1 MDREP
6 AALSDILISARL
18 VRSYVEGIPLREF
31 LQDTKLQ
38 DSVVRRLEIIGEAAS
53 RVPADFRE
61 RHPTLPW
68 RDMIDMRNRLIHGYD
83 DVDMD
88 LVWDTVQRHVPH
100 LVSRLEAML
109 SSDSE

>member
-1 MDREP
+1 MDRDP
-6 AALSDILISARL
+6 AALSDMLISARL
-18 VRSYVEGIPLREF
+18 VRNYVESTALSEF

-53 RVPADFRE
+53 RVPAEFRE

-88 LVWDTVQRHVPH
+88 LVWDTVQRHIPH
-100 LVSRLEAML
+100 LVSRLESLL
-109 SSDSE
+109 SLEPE